1 MGILTS
7 HTGIHETSNFLLAIL
22 IHHFRMFDLGYRVRF
37 LVVSADDSISSL
49 YSSNICIQI
58 SESLATTSGMTTPT
72 TTITSRDNTYNLLRA
87 HYTKLDFPN
96 LPDRRG
102 GVWERDRHG
111 GRVQSFS
118 SIVRVLF
125 SISLFSKYPNIL

>member
-7 HTGIHETSNFLLAIL
+7 HTGIHETSNLLLAIL
-22 IHHFRMFDLGYRVRF
+22 VHHFRMFDLGYRVRF
-37 LVVSADDSISSL
+37 LIVSADDSISNL
-49 YSSNICIQI
+49 YSSIICIHI
-58 SESLATTSGMTTPT
+58 FEPLATRGGMNTRTPP
-72 TTITSRDNTYNLLRA
+72 ITSRNNTYNLLRA

-111 GRVQSFS
+111 GR
-118 SIVRVLF
+118 I
-125 SISLFSKYPNIL
+125 